1 MPTPTSI
8 AGEGP
13 RGPRRSSGNRSLER
27 DPTQVPIKA
36 IMQTEIA
43 VSDLSLPADQ
53 LLESLIEEGIGG
65 APVVDAEGH
74 LLGIV
79 SKTDLLCAWRDLGT
93 QRDRQPLTAGDVMM
107 PVVFALTE
115 DSTVAEA
122 AALMAYEGVH
132 RLPIVDRETRV
143 VGVVTTLDLSRW
155 IAQSAGLHAPDIRE
169 IEVREV

>member
-1 MPTPTSI
+1 MPTPTTI

-13 RGPRRSSGNRSLER
+13 RGPRRSSGNRAER
-27 DPTQVPIKA
+27 DPTKVPIKA
-36 IMQTEIA
+36 VMQTQVA
-43 VSDLSLPADQ
+43 VSDVSLPADE
-53 LLESLIEEGIGG
+53 LLESLVEEGIGG

-93 QRDRQPLTAGDVMM
+93 HRDHQPLTAADVMM

-132 RLPIVDRETRV
+132 RLPIVDSETRV
-143 VGVVTTLDLSRW
+143 IGMVTTLDLSRW

>member
-1 MPTPTSI
+1 MSVLVEFERLSRGFYAVRVEFVEDDLLHFFVACD
-8 AGEGP
+8 AG
-13 RGPRRSSGNRSLER
+13 N
-27 DPTQVPIKA
+27 
-36 IMQTEIA
+36 
-43 VSDLSLPADQ
+43 SD
-53 LLESLIEEGIGG
+53 LIEEGIGG
-65 APVVDAEGH
+65 APVGDAEGH

-143 VGVVTTLDLSRW
+143 VGVVTTLDLRRW

>member
-1 MPTPTSI
+1 MPTPTTI

-13 RGPRRSSGNRSLER
+13 RDPRRNRTQ
-27 DPTQVPIKA
+27 DPTQIPIRE
-36 IMQTEIA
+36 IMQTQIA
-43 VSDLSLPADQ
+43 VSDVALPAEQ
-53 LLESLIEEGIGG
+53 LLESLVEEGIGG

-79 SKTDLLCAWRDLGT
+79 SKTDLLCAWRELGES
-93 QRDRQPLTAGDVMM
+93 RDRRPLTAADVMM

-115 DSTVAEA
+115 DSTIAEA

-132 RLPIVDRETRV
+132 RLPIVDGQTRV
-143 VGVVTTLDLSRW
+143 VGIVTTLDLSRW

-169 IEVREV
+169 IEIREV